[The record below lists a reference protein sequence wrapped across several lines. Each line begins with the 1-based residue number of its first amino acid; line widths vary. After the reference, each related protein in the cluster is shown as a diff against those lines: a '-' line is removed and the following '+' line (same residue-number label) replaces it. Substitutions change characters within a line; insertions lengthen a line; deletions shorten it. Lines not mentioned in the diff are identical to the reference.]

1 MGSDFTNFLDRCHG
15 PVPFRGL
22 FRGRSSGTA
31 GESRGSSA
39 VARLQGWIPKL
50 DFIGLCGAG
59 LDLGGQSQGQSAEP
73 LAPLAADLHDRLGE
87 EAPVILVLQAFSD
100 ELLGSHGRMP
110 ARTMWPCGTQPLR
123 PAEVA
128 LWT

>member
-59 LDLGGQSQGQSAEP
+59 LDLGGQSQGENGETPAP
-73 LAPLAADLHDRLGE
+73 LAPDLYARLRE
-87 EAPVILVLQAFSD
+87 EAPGILVLQGFCVV
-100 ELLGSHGRMP
+100 L
-110 ARTMWPCGTQPLR
+110 
-123 PAEVA
+123 
-128 LWT
+128 